1 MQQRGEAWLLQH
13 IQHTAG
19 VYSFFATL
27 AQVACI
33 ASRKSAFG
41 LFTKPNPFQEV
52 SFSATRS
59 SLGSCSFA
67 KRAEVD
73 TMGSLRQIFGEAI
86 VGLAVVLREGSE
98 AGSFRGYKHGR
109 TSESSKKTQ
118 VAQAICPTVSR
129 VILLTRGAFP
139 ARQQDLSP
147 CTASRS
153 RENACWAGGAPI
165 KTPSRESGSR
175 SPLG

>member
-98 AGSFRGYKHGR
+98 AALFEDTNMAERVNLQRRRKLLRQYAPPYR
-109 TSESSKKTQ
+109 ESS
-118 VAQAICPTVSR
+118 S
-129 VILLTRGAFP
+129 
-139 ARQQDLSP
+139 
-147 CTASRS
+147 
-153 RENACWAGGAPI
+153 
-165 KTPSRESGSR
+165 
-175 SPLG
+175 